1 MIAYPNPL
9 GAHFWG
15 ANNGGRYGTYPYLPY
30 SAIEKK
36 NLDLSL
42 TKWLLEID
50 VLKPLTATAPHA
62 QYPTQDLGSDV
73 ESIPLTHSCTTLLA
87 WEGLVRD
94 GTVLCDATN
103 WLVNTMHRDSV
114 YDRQPSDNPT
124 LRSTVVYQRGVV
136 NQTRSPRTYAQCVS
150 NVDSC
155 LNVLRFVHTM
165 STRYLGGGGD
175 GMSVWGDG
183 VSGERRCGVGDM
195 VVRGCWDVVWGILED
210 IRR

>member
-9 GAHFWG
+9 DAHFWG
-15 ANNGGRYGTYPYLPY
+15 SNNGGRYSTYPYLPY

-73 ESIPLTHSCTTLLA
+73 ESVPRPHSCTTLLA

-103 WLVNTMHRDSV
+103 WLVNKVHRDSL

-150 NVDSC
+150 NVNSC

-165 STRYLGGGGD
+165 SPRYLAGGGD
-175 GMSVWGDG
+175 GTSVWGDG
-183 VSGERRCGVGDM
+183 VSGDRRCGVGDM